1 MKNATNRPRIVA
13 TTRYRDH
20 NGQATESEVPD
31 LTFISGMAPECKLL
45 SLKVLDG
52 AGDDHVGSVKGAIQ
66 ALQHIQRLNGYGRR
80 LLVHGVNLSV
90 GASSSRS
97 GSRAVRARCA
107 WKWIAWSGPAS
118 WSSSR
123 PATRGTAWS
132 PRRTV
137 RRRQDCR

>member
-1 MKNATNRPRIVA
+1 MRTPRTGRIVA

-66 ALQHIQRLNGYGRR
+66 ARC
-80 LLVHGVNLSV
+80 
-90 GASSSRS
+90 ASSVSTAMDD
-97 GSRAVRARCA
+97 GSWCT
-107 WKWIAWSGPAS
+107 G
-118 WSSSR
+118 
-123 PATRGTAWS
+123 
-132 PRRTV
+132 
-137 RRRQDCR
+137 